1 MGALLRLLVATESF
15 PPRPH
20 PLDPN
25 LSLMIPASLPQLLL
39 TRHSGS
45 LERSGEWGWGEVGG
59 LGRELLAVCPFQKLL
74 GRWGHTGVLTGLKL
88 SLRETMRGRSGWQ
101 GLPHAS
107 ALKLCLI
114 LAIPASPAQKKKKKG
129 HFPYRGLTGMCRV
142 FNPAFGELSS

>member
-59 LGRELLAVCPFQKLL
+59 VGKGVAGCVSFPKALGTLGTHRCSNRVETESQGDHERQVRVARSPPRLCSQTLSNLGHPCQYCP
-74 GRWGHTGVLTGLKL
+74 
-88 SLRETMRGRSGWQ
+88 
-101 GLPHAS
+101 P
-107 ALKLCLI
+107 
-114 LAIPASPAQKKKKKG
+114 PKKG